1 MVKRLL
7 DANASD
13 FAVMNARD
21 LVESIR
27 LSEGRVVAAEVVAIA
42 PPLLDGVSN
51 AELAAAMG
59 ADLLL
64 LNLYDVTQPQ
74 VTGFS
79 SKDESVGWGKAGA
92 GVGITLADVRR
103 LTGRLIGLNLEP
115 IEKPEAVTTSGR
127 LATAEN
133 ARAAVEQ
140 GAAFIVVT
148 GNPGTGVTVQGI
160 ARSVAAIR
168 QAVPDRVMLL
178 AGKMHGAG
186 AREEV
191 VSASD
196 IAAFADAGADG
207 LVLPTP
213 GTVPGMTVD
222 VARTM
227 VQGAHARGL
236 IVMNA
241 IGTSQEGANAAVVE
255 QLALWSKMAGADIHH
270 LGDAGYLGIAAPEN
284 ITAFSIALR
293 GRRHTWRRMAAS
305 ILR

>member
-7 DANASD
+7 NANASD
-13 FAVMNARD
+13 FTAMNARD

-27 LSEGRVVAAEVVAIA
+27 LSEGRTVVAEIVAIA

-59 ADLLL
+59 ADLIL

-79 SKDESVGWGKAGA
+79 SKDETAGLGKVVAGM
-92 GVGITLADVRR
+92 GITLADVRR
-103 LTGRLIGLNLEP
+103 LTGRPVGLNLEP
-115 IEKPEAVTTSGR
+115 IENPEAVTTSGR
-127 LATAEN
+127 LATADN
-133 ARAAVEQ
+133 ACTAVEQ
-140 GAAFIVVT
+140 GAAFLVVT

-160 ARSVAAIR
+160 ARSVAAMR
-168 QAVPDRVMLL
+168 QALRDQAMLL

-186 AREEV
+186 AREQV
-191 VSASD
+191 ISSGD
-196 IAAFADAGADG
+196 ITALADAGADG
-207 LVLPTP
+207 LVLPAP
-213 GTVPGMTVD
+213 GTVPGMTID
-222 VARTM
+222 IARAM
-227 VQGAHARGL
+227 VEAAHARGL
-236 IVMNA
+236 VVMNT
-241 IGTSQEGANAAVVE
+241 IGTSQEGANVAVIE
-255 QLALWSKMAGADIHH
+255 QLALWSKMTGADIHH
-270 LGDAGYLGIAAPEN
+270 LGDAGYVGIAVPEN